1 VLAKLSVFQG
11 GFTATAALE
20 VAGATV
26 TMIEHLCDAALVQIV
41 SLGRF
46 TFHALLHSY
55 VAAKLTETET
65 LELETHDAH
74 AAYFA
79 SRMAAVNRASS
90 GAASAELIGF
100 MLGEDANVLAML
112 RHLLQKRQY
121 ADLVGLAEPLL
132 WHMGLSGRLEAG
144 TRLFAEVLEAL
155 PENDPS
161 ALEARV
167 SFATSY
173 GWSHLFVGDF
183 AAGVMHCET
192 AAKFAQRSSDPLQA
206 SRAFDALAQAYYRAG
221 HFAQSPAIAEQA
233 LVLAR
238 EIGDDVRVARVL
250 STLGLAAAVVADQT
264 RANQAFA
271 QAVELHQSSRL
282 PDGIDAVW
290 LYTYFG
296 CAQMLFGTYAEALT
310 TLEAGYA
317 IISKNPAVLGIL
329 EAIMQAIEALSL
341 LEIGLQEGDSVRLER
356 AERLSR
362 AALPITER
370 TGQHFVQSFLLV
382 VLGRLGLARRDP
394 KTAGALLEGM
404 RLAYSNHI
412 GLVLSWA
419 VPYQAEVLLEA
430 GNHVL
435 AAKAANFVLTNPAS
449 GVFGQAAA
457 HRVLSSLEFMELPT
471 AKTTTL
477 MSVVETMLMASEP
490 KSIPL

>member
-1 VLAKLSVFQG
+1 
-11 GFTATAALE
+11 
-20 VAGATV
+20 
-26 TMIEHLCDAALVQIV
+26 
-41 SLGRF
+41 
-46 TFHALLHSY
+46 
-55 VAAKLTETET
+55 
-65 LELETHDAH
+65 
-74 AAYFA
+74 
-79 SRMAAVNRASS
+79 
-90 GAASAELIGF
+90 
-100 MLGEDANVLAML
+100 
-112 RHLLQKRQY
+112 
-121 ADLVGLAEPLL
+121 
-132 WHMGLSGRLEAG
+132 
-144 TRLFAEVLEAL
+144 
-155 PENDPS
+155 
-161 ALEARV
+161 
-167 SFATSY
+167 
-173 GWSHLFVGDF
+173 
-183 AAGVMHCET
+183 
-192 AAKFAQRSSDPLQA
+192 
-206 SRAFDALAQAYYRAG
+206 
-221 HFAQSPAIAEQA
+221 
-233 LVLAR
+233 
-238 EIGDDVRVARVL
+238 
-250 STLGLAAAVVADQT
+250 LAAAVVADQT